1 MKDAAVCKVG
11 KECSSSYEAYSVS
24 LSLVDE
30 EGGAEYFTNFIA
42 DSLWCK
48 GEGVLIG
55 LQQVGIQ
62 WSTVKSN

>member
-30 EGGAEYFTNFIA
+30 EGGQNI
-42 DSLWCK
+42 LRILLL
-48 GEGVLIG
+48 GVRKR
-55 LQQVGIQ
+55 VF
-62 WSTVKSN
+62 